1 MELAQEEEDDSWEL
15 FLKGLAA
22 ELCPGC
28 GAYGHTVAI
37 CPTQYAEEELPLQ
50 EPEKEEPVCPV
61 SGGEEPVCPV
71 SGGEEPVCPVSGGEE
86 PVCPVSGGEEPVC
99 PVSGGEE
106 PVRPVSGGEE
116 PVRPVSG
123 GEEPVHP
130 VSGEEK
136 LKALFFFGRDEGVK
150 LRLHSSRC
158 FCC

>member
-37 CPTQYAEEELPLQ
+37 CPTQYEEELPLQ
-50 EPEKEEPVCPV
+50 EPEEEEPVCPV
-61 SGGEEPVCPV
+61 SGREKPVCT
-71 SGGEEPVCPVSGGEE
+71 
-86 PVCPVSGGEEPVC
+86 
-99 PVSGGEE
+99 VSGGEE

-123 GEEPVHP
+123 GE
-130 VSGEEK
+130 K
-136 LKALFFFGRDEGVK
+136 LKAQTPIFFLGGTRA
-150 LRLHSSRC
+150 
-158 FCC
+158 